1 MKSGIA
7 VTFIEYME
15 NYIKDHHMTREKL
28 VNEVGISQSSYQ
40 NIVKAKSTTNI
51 SAHTVKML
59 CDYFHCSADFVLG
72 RINSP
77 THEKTDIHEVTGL
90 SDQAIDTL
98 KDIHQMHDKN
108 NGSEPDHLPIINQ
121 LLASRKE
128 AMDLLHWL
136 EILIYL
142 DADLAIHKKG
152 KNIYPDK
159 NEPHGFR
166 LIHKDNPNAYTAI
179 DVKDLIRANTYD
191 KIKNTLADFINKY
204 QK

>member
-1 MKSGIA
+1 MKNSNT
-7 VTFIEYME
+7 VPFTEYIEICR
-15 NYIKDHHMTREKL
+15 NKKDLTEDKMADKI
-28 VNEVGISQSSYQ
+28 GISKSTYR
-40 NIVKAKSTTNI
+40 NIKNGKTTNI
-51 SAHTVKML
+51 TVDTLQKL
-59 CDYFHCSADFVLG
+59 TKYFNCSADYILG
-72 RINSP
+72 IIKHP

-108 NGSEPDHLPIINQ
+108 HGVDHKHLPILNK
-121 LLASRKE
+121 LLASKKE

-142 DADLAIHKKG
+142 DADLVIHKKG

-191 KIKNTLADFINKY
+191 MIKNTLADFINKY